1 MYVLVHDV
9 RAGLALR
16 RLQPWHRV
24 LARCQAGRLDREL
37 AEGSSPEANAAL
49 AARANRLTSMEFR
62 RDLAASLRR
71 IVVATGEPAPVRS
84 APASGPASGPASAPA
99 SGPASAPASGPASAA
114 KSPGAARPP
123 RVPLRH
129 ARISQSARLLA
140 ELASRLAAPGPVPAR
155 GVAMVTRLL
164 SDGTGPLYREAS
176 GDDLGVI
183 AERAA
188 QALTW

>member
-1 MYVLVHDV
+1 MYVLIDDD

-16 RLQPWHRV
+16 RLRPWHQL
-24 LARCQAGRLDREL
+24 LARCLAERLDRKL
-37 AEGSSPEANAAL
+37 AEGASPEASAAL
-49 AARANRLTSMEFR
+49 AARAMRLTSLDFR
-62 RDLAASLRR
+62 RALAASLRR
-71 IVVATGEPAPVRS
+71 IVLATGEPALVW
-84 APASGPASGPASAPA
+84 PAQLAAS
-99 SGPASAPASGPASAA
+99 

-129 ARISQSARLLA
+129 ARISQSALLLA
-140 ELASRLAAPGPVPAR
+140 EVATRLAAPGPVPAR

-164 SDGTGPLYREAS
+164 SEGTGPLYREAS
-176 GDDLGVI
+176 RDDLGLI

>member
-71 IVVATGEPAPVRS
+71 IVVATGEPAPVR
-84 APASGPASGPASAPA
+84 SAPA